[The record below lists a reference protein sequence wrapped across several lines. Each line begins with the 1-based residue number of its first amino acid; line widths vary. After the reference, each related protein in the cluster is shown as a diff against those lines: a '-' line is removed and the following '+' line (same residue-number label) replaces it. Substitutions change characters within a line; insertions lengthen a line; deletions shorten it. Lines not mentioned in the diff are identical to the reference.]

1 MNQMERN
8 THLDIKNSAVY
19 VITIVASLLFILIGN
34 RAFSN
39 YSIESYDDIDVYKAK
54 VVSIN
59 TVEDVPGFFEG
70 DVDRNIFFT
79 AKILNGAEKGTTVPG
94 VQRISSMIAIQDKE
108 IDKGDRVLIAYTV
121 GSESDELE
129 WLFVSYNRVN
139 TLAYLCGAFL
149 LLIVLIGRLK
159 GVQTILALSLT
170 CLMIFLVYIPSILS
184 GVNVYISTIAVS
196 AAIILASLLLI
207 NGANKKTLCAVAGN
221 LSGVIIAGLLA
232 LFMNSTLKLTGIIDE
247 HYVYLTYVNADNPL
261 NLISI
266 IWGGMVLGSLGAV
279 MDVAMSISSS
289 MHELAEHMSRRSF
302 SKMLRSGMNIG
313 RDVIGTMTNT
323 LILAYIGGSLALV
336 LLLIVHTK
344 NTLYLL
350 SMEMI
355 AVQVVQSVVG
365 SMGILFAVPFT
376 TLFAAFVYTG
386 GDIDDDDDRGIESS
400 RRKRSY

>member
-54 VVSIN
+54 VVSID

-70 DVDRNIFFT
+70 DVDRNVFFT

-159 GVQTILALSLT
+159 GFQTILALGLT

-376 TLFAAFVYTG
+376 TLFAAFVYTNT
-386 GDIDDDDDRGIESS
+386 DERGRE
-400 RRKRSY
+400 

>member
-1 MNQMERN
+1 MEGN

-34 RAFSN
+34 RAFSD

-54 VVSIN
+54 VVSID

-70 DVDRNIFFT
+70 DVDRNVFFT

-108 IDKGDRVLIAYTV
+108 IDKGDRILIAYTV

-129 WLFVSYNRVN
+129 RLFVSYNRVN

-336 LLLIVHTK
+336 LLLIVNTK

-376 TLFAAFVYTG
+376 TLFAAFVYTNT
-386 GDIDDDDDRGIESS
+386 DERGRE
-400 RRKRSY
+400 

>member
-1 MNQMERN
+1 MR
-8 THLDIKNSAVY
+8 S
-19 VITIVASLLFILIGN
+19 
-34 RAFSN
+34 
-39 YSIESYDDIDVYKAK
+39 
-54 VVSIN
+54 
-59 TVEDVPGFFEG
+59 VP
-70 DVDRNIFFT
+70 N
-79 AKILNGAEKGTTVPG
+79 
-94 VQRISSMIAIQDKE
+94 
-108 IDKGDRVLIAYTV
+108 
-121 GSESDELE
+121 
-129 WLFVSYNRVN
+129 
-139 TLAYLCGAFL
+139 
-149 LLIVLIGRLK
+149 LIVLIGA

-336 LLLIVHTK
+336 LLLIVNTK
-344 NTLYLL
+344 NTLYC
-350 SMEMI
+350 
-355 AVQVVQSVVG
+355 
-365 SMGILFAVPFT
+365 
-376 TLFAAFVYTG
+376 
-386 GDIDDDDDRGIESS
+386 
-400 RRKRSY
+400 

>member
-1 MNQMERN
+1 MERN

-54 VVSIN
+54 VVSID

-70 DVDRNIFFT
+70 DVDRNVFFT

-108 IDKGDRVLIAYTV
+108 IDQGDRVLIAYTV

-376 TLFAAFVYTG
+376 TLFAAFVYTNT
-386 GDIDDDDDRGIESS
+386 DERGRE
-400 RRKRSY
+400 

>member
-1 MNQMERN
+1 M
-8 THLDIKNSAVY
+8 DIKNSAVY

-34 RAFSN
+34 RAFSD

-54 VVSIN
+54 VVSID

-70 DVDRNIFFT
+70 DVDRNVFFT

-108 IDKGDRVLIAYTV
+108 IDKGDRILIAYTV

-336 LLLIVHTK
+336 LLLIVNTK

-376 TLFAAFVYTG
+376 TLFAAFVYTNT
-386 GDIDDDDDRGIESS
+386 DERGRE
-400 RRKRSY
+400 

>member
-1 MNQMERN
+1 MEGN

-34 RAFSN
+34 RAFSD

-54 VVSIN
+54 VVSID

-70 DVDRNIFFT
+70 DVDRNVFFT

-108 IDKGDRVLIAYTV
+108 IDKGDRILIAYTV

-336 LLLIVHTK
+336 LLLIVNTK

-376 TLFAAFVYTG
+376 TLFAAFVYTNT
-386 GDIDDDDDRGIESS
+386 DERGRE
-400 RRKRSY
+400 

>member
-1 MNQMERN
+1 M
-8 THLDIKNSAVY
+8 DIKNSAVY

-54 VVSIN
+54 VVSID

-70 DVDRNIFFT
+70 DVDRNVFFT

-108 IDKGDRVLIAYTV
+108 IDKGDRILIAYTV

-336 LLLIVHTK
+336 LLLIVNTK

-376 TLFAAFVYTG
+376 TLFAAFVYTNT
-386 GDIDDDDDRGIESS
+386 DERGRE
-400 RRKRSY
+400 

>member
-1 MNQMERN
+1 M
-8 THLDIKNSAVY
+8 DIKNSAVY

-54 VVSIN
+54 VVSID

-70 DVDRNIFFT
+70 DVDRNVFFT

-108 IDKGDRVLIAYTV
+108 IDQGDRVLIAYTV

-376 TLFAAFVYTG
+376 TLFAAFVYTNT
-386 GDIDDDDDRGIESS
+386 DERGRE
-400 RRKRSY
+400 